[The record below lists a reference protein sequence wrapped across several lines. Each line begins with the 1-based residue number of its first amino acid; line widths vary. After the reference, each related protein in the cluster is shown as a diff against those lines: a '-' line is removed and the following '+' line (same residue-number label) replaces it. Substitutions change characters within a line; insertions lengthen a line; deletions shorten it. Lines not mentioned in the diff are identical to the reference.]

1 MRSHEND
8 LTTLVE
14 TLNKI
19 GHNYLQFYKLSE
31 ETTFYSKITNFFT
44 RCRHSNHE
52 HAMELTK
59 LSTDDISDQ
68 LSLLL
73 AIKEK
78 VINKMSPSETG
89 TLVNEIVLCLRG
101 HDEELNKLIQIR
113 EAAIEERN
121 SYNDGDALL
130 KICNADYLKI
140 FENRVS
146 VKEIEMQPT

>member
-1 MRSHEND
+1 MNPHEHD
-8 LTTLVE
+8 LITLVE
-14 TLNKI
+14 TLNEI
-19 GHNYLQFYKLSE
+19 GSNYLRSHKLSE
-31 ETTFYSKITNFFT
+31 ETTLYSKITNFFT

-52 HAMELTK
+52 YAMELTK
-59 LSTDDISDQ
+59 LSTDNVSDQ

-78 VINKMSPSETG
+78 VINKMSPFATG

-140 FENRVS
+140 FDKRLY